1 VYSNLGAVYIDTG
14 DPKSL
19 PDAEKALKKSIELS
33 PSYPAYAN
41 LAALYF
47 RQKRYAE
54 SVPLWEAALKLN
66 DQDYLVWGYLVN
78 TYEWMKEESKAAE
91 ARERMLALLEPL
103 VKLKP
108 EDPDAQANLATIY
121 AKKNFRD
128 KATIR
133 IQAALALA
141 PDNPGILENAAVVYD
156 TLGDRAKAI
165 QYAQR
170 VLEKGGVL
178 SDLKN
183 DPDLQNVLADPN
195 FRTKAK

>member
-1 VYSNLGAVYIDTG
+1 
-14 DPKSL
+14 
-19 PDAEKALKKSIELS
+19 
-33 PSYPAYAN
+33 
-41 LAALYF
+41 
-47 RQKRYAE
+47 
-54 SVPLWEAALKLN
+54 
-66 DQDYLVWGYLVN
+66 
-78 TYEWMKEESKAAE
+78 MKEESKAAE